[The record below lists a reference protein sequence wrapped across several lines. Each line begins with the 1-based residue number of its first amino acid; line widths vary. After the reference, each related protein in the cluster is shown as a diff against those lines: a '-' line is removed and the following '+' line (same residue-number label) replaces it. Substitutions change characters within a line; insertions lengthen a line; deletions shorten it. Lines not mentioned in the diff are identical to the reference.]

1 MLKKIESL
9 EKYPNLHEG
18 LRVKTS
24 DGDDVGKI
32 VQLNDNFFVL
42 EKGIFFPKE
51 FTARYEDIRDVED
64 DTLYLYQTSGEL
76 SPWREEEYQ
85 GWAQTTDLESGEL
98 VGQPSEEYTER
109 HMNIEAKETKA
120 PIVNVEANEAKV
132 PIVEEEL
139 QATKTLK
146 ETGRLNIRKVVHTE
160 LRHFTIPV
168 MREEVRIERTPV
180 AEGTSVADLTKGQE
194 LFQEESIS
202 IPVREEEVTI
212 SKRPVVKE
220 EIRIKKEQVFDQK
233 EVQGQV
239 KKEDLEIK
247 EEGRI
252 PKKKAG

>member
-1 MLKKIESL
+1 MISKNEALK
-9 EKYPNLHEG
+9 KYPNLNEG

-32 VQLNDNFFVL
+32 IQLCDNFFVL
-42 EKGIFFPKE
+42 EKGIFFPKD
-51 FTARYEDIRDVED
+51 FTARYEDIRDIEED
-64 DTLYLYQTSGEL
+64 GIHLYQTSDEL

-85 GWAQTTDLESGEL
+85 GWAQTTDLEAGEL
-98 VGQPSEEYTER
+98 IAQPSEEYTRR
-109 HMNIEAKETKA
+109 HVNVEA
-120 PIVNVEANEAKV
+120 VEANEAKI

-146 ETGRLNIRKVVHTE
+146 EAGRLNIRKVVHTE
-160 LRHFTIPV
+160 LKHFTIPV
-168 MREEVRIERTPV
+168 MREEVRIERGPAV
-180 AEGTSVADLTKGQE
+180 EGAVSEGLTQGKDV
-194 LFQEESIS
+194 FQEETIS
-202 IPVREEEVTI
+202 IPLREEEVTI

-220 EIRIKKEQVFDQK
+220 EVRIKKEQVFDQQ

-252 PKKKAG
+252 PKKKVG